1 MQENGSQILSH
12 AASHRAAQEVVDAF
26 AASHQLRPL
35 ILDALSRM
43 HSDDAW
49 QYRGLFLMASKSL
62 LAADSAHLRRLFAA
76 DACDLGSDSGARRFC
91 RAASPA
97 LSDISMGSNVVA
109 LTDAAEALHDRVA
122 SEASRAEGSYEE
134 RFRHLRG
141 ALAGAHDALIRK
153 VYGALFHG
161 VAGGE
166 PAIQR
171 AESTARSIAA
181 TIDRM
186 RAPRFVSILPS
197 FR

>member
-1 MQENGSQILSH
+1 MLGECDGERWADAKGLVEALLEERPDEMQENGSQILSH

-97 LSDISMGSNVVA
+97 LSDI
-109 LTDAAEALHDRVA
+109 
-122 SEASRAEGSYEE
+122 
-134 RFRHLRG
+134 
-141 ALAGAHDALIRK
+141 
-153 VYGALFHG
+153 
-161 VAGGE
+161 
-166 PAIQR
+166 
-171 AESTARSIAA
+171 
-181 TIDRM
+181 
-186 RAPRFVSILPS
+186 
-197 FR
+197 